1 MARIILVCV
10 QGMNRD
16 PTMAKDQF
24 KVTLEVKVSAMI
36 VFLKL
41 RSLDSL
47 GPMSALW
54 KLFES
59 MFSFHW

>member
-1 MARIILVCV
+1 
-10 QGMNRD
+10 MNRD

-24 KVTLEVKVSAMI
+24 KVTLEVKVRAMI